1 MTAPTSARQSAP
13 SASGVSG
20 GRRRIWARLR
30 PASGERPGLL
40 SNIGLG
46 VVLALFMAP
55 LVLTVFTSLRTP
67 ADVALNPF
75 GLPIPAT
82 LDNFIEAFNQMDYL
96 VSVRNTAVIML
107 VSVFFTVV
115 IGSLAAYPL
124 ARITRRWTSWVYRS
138 FILGMTLPIF
148 VIIAPLY
155 LLQRDLGLL
164 NSWAGVILA
173 YVGLNLPVA
182 IFFYTSF
189 LRQVPIEVEE
199 AAELDGAG
207 PLRTF
212 LVVVFPLLQPITST
226 LGIFIALGIWNDLVL
241 PLVFLRSPGLR
252 TVMVNA
258 YSNINPNSVDPT
270 TLFPAAILGVLP
282 LVIVFVLMQRRVVQG
297 LTLGSVK

>member
-1 MTAPTSARQSAP
+1 MTIPVGARKNTATGDGE
-13 SASGVSG
+13 ARRSG
-20 GRRRIWARLR
+20 GGRMKRRN
-30 PASGERPGLL
+30 SSVDRPGLL

-46 VVLALFMAP
+46 IVLLLFMAP

-67 ADVALNPF
+67 AEVALDPF

-82 LDNFIEAFNQMDYL
+82 FSNFVDAIQKMDYL
-96 VSVRNTAVIML
+96 VSVRNTAVIMV
-107 VSVFFTVV
+107 VSVAVTVV
-115 IGSLAAYPL
+115 LGALAAYPL
-124 ARITRRWTSWVYRS
+124 ARLTRRWTSWVYRI
-138 FILGMTLPIF
+138 FILGMTLPVF

-164 NSWAGVILA
+164 NTWAGVILA
-173 YVGLNLPVA
+173 YIGLNLPVA

-189 LRQVPIEVEE
+189 LRQVPVEVEE

-212 LVVVFPLLQPITST
+212 GVVVFPLMRPITAT
-226 LGIFIALGIWNDLVL
+226 LGIFIALSVWNDLIL
-241 PLVFLRSPGLR
+241 PLVFLRDAGLR

-258 YSNINPNSVDPT
+258 YSSINPNAVDAT

-282 LVIVFVLMQRRVVQG
+282 LVIVFAIMQRRVVAG

>member
-1 MTAPTSARQSAP
+1 MTAPASTDIVDSAATP
-13 SASGVSG
+13 DAAGG
-20 GRRRIWARLR
+20 GRGRLR
-30 PASGERPGLL
+30 LRKSSADRPGLL

-46 VVLALFMAP
+46 VVIALFMAP
-55 LVLTVFTSLRTP
+55 LLITVFTSLRTP
-67 ADVALNPF
+67 TEVALDPL

-82 LDNFIEAFNQMDYL
+82 FDNFVDAFKQMDYL

-107 VSVFFTVV
+107 ASVFITVV
-115 IGSLAAYPL
+115 FGALAAYPL
-124 ARITRRWTSWVYRS
+124 ARLTRRWTPWLYRS

-148 VIIAPLY
+148 VIIGPLY

-164 NSWAGVILA
+164 NTWAGVILT
-173 YVGLNLPVA
+173 YVGINLPVA

-207 PLRTF
+207 PFRTF
-212 LVVVFPLLQPITST
+212 RVVVFPLLQPITAT
-226 LGIFIALGIWNDLVL
+226 LGIFIALGVWNDLVL
-241 PLVFLRSPGLR
+241 PLVFLRDPGLR

-258 YSNINPNSVDPT
+258 YSNINPNAVDPT

-282 LVIVFVLMQRRVVQG
+282 LVLVFALMQRRVVQG

>member
-1 MTAPTSARQSAP
+1 MTAPTNTDIVDSVAAP
-13 SASGVSG
+13 DAAGG
-20 GRRRIWARLR
+20 GRSRLR
-30 PASGERPGLL
+30 LRKSSADRPGLL

-46 VVLALFMAP
+46 VVIALFMAP
-55 LVLTVFTSLRTP
+55 LLITVFTSLRTP
-67 ADVALNPF
+67 TEVALDPL

-82 LDNFIEAFNQMDYL
+82 FDNFVEAFKQMDYL

-107 VSVFFTVV
+107 ASVSITVV
-115 IGSLAAYPL
+115 FGALAAYPL
-124 ARITRRWTSWVYRS
+124 ARLTRRWTPWLYRS

-148 VIIAPLY
+148 VIIGPLY

-164 NSWAGVILA
+164 NTWAGVILT
-173 YVGLNLPVA
+173 YVGINLPVA

-207 PLRTF
+207 PFRTF
-212 LVVVFPLLQPITST
+212 RVVVFPLLQPITAT
-226 LGIFIALGIWNDLVL
+226 LGIFIALGVWNDLVL
-241 PLVFLRSPGLR
+241 PLVFLRDPGLR

-258 YSNINPNSVDPT
+258 YSNINPNAVDPT

-282 LVIVFVLMQRRVVQG
+282 LVLVFALMQRRVVQG